1 MFVAMMVWSLIRRFR
16 WFTDRDTHDA
26 DRALDYYLSPERLRA
41 ALLRERHRADRS
53 GGLFSLLTLTLEP
66 KDRHPGGL
74 ARLANVLRG
83 RLRVTDEPGLW
94 PDRRVSILLPDTPPA
109 GAWVLA
115 DDLSHLAAK
124 ASLSFTAA
132 VDAYPPFAR
141 DMAESKRPAMPAA
154 AKREV
159 GAVEACLAHPLPLWK
174 RATDVVGAAVGLLA
188 LAPVFAAVAAAI
200 KYTSPGPVI
209 YCQRREGL
217 GGREFMMYKFRT
229 MQVGADAEQ
238 ARLRALSEQ
247 DGPAFKLTHDPRVTA
262 IGKFLR
268 TTSIDEL
275 PQLWNV
281 LRGEMSLVGP
291 RPLPC
296 EESRACEPWQRR
308 RLDVTPGIT
317 CIWQVRGRSRVTF
330 AEWVR
335 MDLEYIARRSVLTDM
350 NLLLATVPAVL
361 LRRGAK

>member
-1 MFVAMMVWSLIRRFR
+1 MKVWSLLRPLR
-16 WFTDRDTHDA
+16 WFAARENRDA
-26 DRALDYYLSPERLRA
+26 DGELDYYLSPERLRA
-41 ALLRERHRADRS
+41 ALVRERHRADRS
-53 GGLFSLLTLTLEP
+53 GGVFSLLTLTLSP
-66 KDRHPGGL
+66 QDRRRDGL
-74 ARLANVLRG
+74 ARLAAVLRG

-94 PDRRVSILLPDTPPA
+94 PDRRVSIVLPETPPA

-115 DDLSHLAAK
+115 EDLAHLAAQ
-124 ASLSFTAA
+124 ASLSFAAA
-132 VDAYPPFAR
+132 VDAYPSFAR
-141 DMAESKRPAMPAA
+141 DMSEPEKPAVPAERG
-154 AKREV
+154 REV
-159 GAVEACLAHPLPLWK
+159 GAVEACFAHPLPLWK
-174 RATDVVGAAVGLLA
+174 RATDVIGAAVGLLA
-188 LAPVFAAVAAAI
+188 LAPVLAAVAAAI
-200 KYTSPGPVI
+200 KLTSRGSVF

-217 GGREFMMYKFRT
+217 GGREFTMYKFRT
-229 MQVGADAEQ
+229 MRVGADALQ
-238 ARLRALSEQ
+238 AGLRALSEQ

-262 IGKFLR
+262 IGKLLR
-268 TTSIDEL
+268 TTSLDEL

-296 EESRACEPWQRR
+296 EESRACESWQRR

-317 CIWQVRGRSRVTF
+317 CIWQVRGRSRVSF

-335 MDLEYIARRSVLTDM
+335 MDLEYIARRSLWTDM

>member
-1 MFVAMMVWSLIRRFR
+1 MFVAMMVWSLVRRFH
-16 WFTDRDTHDA
+16 WFTDRTSHA
-26 DRALDYYLSPERLRA
+26 SDRALDYYLSPERLRA

-53 GGLFSLLTLTLEP
+53 GGIFSLLTLSLDSR
-66 KDRHPGGL
+66 DRQDDGL
-74 ARLANVLRG
+74 VRLANVLRG

-94 PDRRVSILLPDTPPA
+94 PDRRVSIVLPDTPPA

-115 DDLSHLAAK
+115 DDLSQLAAK
-124 ASLSFTAA
+124 ASLTFTAA
-132 VDAYPPFAR
+132 VDAYPSFAR
-141 DMAESKRPAMPAA
+141 GMAEPETAALPAA
-154 AKREV
+154 QQREV

-174 RATDVVGAAVGLLA
+174 RVTDVIGAAVGLVA
-188 LAPVFAAVAAAI
+188 LAPVFAAVAIAV
-200 KYTSPGPVI
+200 KLGSPGPVI
-209 YCQRREGL
+209 YRQRREGL
-217 GGREFMMYKFRT
+217 GGREFTMYKFRT
-229 MQVGADAEQ
+229 MCVGADAEQ
-238 ARLRALSEQ
+238 GHLRALSEQ
-247 DGPAFKLTHDPRVTA
+247 DGPAFKLTHDPRVTR
-262 IGKFLR
+262 IGRFLR
-268 TTSIDEL
+268 TTSLDEL

-281 LRGEMSLVGP
+281 LRGDMSLVGP

-317 CIWQVRGRSRVTF
+317 CIWQVRGRSRVSF

-335 MDLEYIARRSVLTDM
+335 MDLEYIARRSLLTDM